1 MQIVMAWHRRGYW
14 LGDIKPSNFVI
25 SFDSESESTTPSR
38 TAGPARDRE
47 CSESE
52 PAVKYRLFVID
63 LESVVRASV
72 QIFKFQ
78 LESAFT
84 TRNRMDS
91 DSDAATARAV
101 LQIEPLW

>member
-63 LESVVRASV
+63 LESVVRAQCLSPD
-72 QIFKFQ
+72 FQ
-78 LESAFT
+78 VST
-84 TRNRMDS
+84 
-91 DSDAATARAV
+91 
-101 LQIEPLW
+101 